1 MPLSILG
8 DASTTS
14 ILPSPSDFRG
24 GLFNFAQSTR
34 RHRGRPAC
42 PGSPARF
49 ENAMKQITMMQPRW
63 ATPLRTL
70 TKWVPSSIDE
80 IARFSR
86 AFLYHH
92 IFTVPKAHK
101 NHE

>member
-1 MPLSILG
+1 M
-8 DASTTS
+8 DAGRVGRLRRTPMVKHFNQ
-14 ILPSPSDFRG
+14 LLAKQFDPV
-24 GLFNFAQSTR
+24 LFDLIGIRVPFAWHPWR
-34 RHRGRPAC
+34 
-42 PGSPARF
+42 
-49 ENAMKQITMMQPRW
+49 